1 MNIKEIYENKFN
13 ENLKINDNKND
24 NNDNFYNMNYVQSAG
39 KKQKDNIISLFD
51 DLNINDV
58 NDIESEGNNNWFKQP
73 LNGRLSKRTDN
84 KDILNNEI
92 PNKNNKAKKIKL
104 CILKKIQNMKAPMK
118 KRNHKRNLRKLD
130 G

>member
-1 MNIKEIYENKFN
+1 M
-13 ENLKINDNKND
+13 
-24 NNDNFYNMNYVQSAG
+24 
-39 KKQKDNIISLFD
+39 FD

-104 CILKKIQNMKAPMK
+104 CILKKIQIMKAPMK

>member
-58 NDIESEGNNNWFKQP
+58 NDIESEGKII
-73 LNGRLSKRTDN
+73 G
-84 KDILNNEI
+84 LNN
-92 PNKNNKAKKIKL
+92 L
-104 CILKKIQNMKAPMK
+104 
-118 KRNHKRNLRKLD
+118 
-130 G
+130 

>member
-13 ENLKINDNKND
+13 ENLKIKDNNND

-51 DLNINDV
+51 DLNINNV

-104 CILKKIQNMKAPMK
+104 CILKKIQIMKAPMK